1 MVIITSAIDVYEGH
15 DVMTIDCPGTFLRSM
30 PSNPVLMNLCGPLVE
45 TNVLICPEMYRDY
58 VTTEKRGKK
67 LLYVKTI
74 KTLYGLLKS
83 ALEFY
88 NKLRMDLEEN
98 RFVVN
103 PYDTCVAN
111 KMVNGKQMTIIWHV
125 DNLKVSH
132 VNENEN
138 TEFAE
143 WTKGIYDEWT
153 WTGQKMKKYLSA

>member
-1 MVIITSAIDVYEGH
+1 MKV
-15 DVMTIDCPGTFLRSM
+15 
-30 PSNPVLMNLCGPLVE
+30 
-45 TNVLICPEMYRDY
+45 
-58 VTTEKRGKK
+58 
-67 LLYVKTI
+67 I

-125 DNLKVSH
+125 DDLKVSH
-132 VNENEN
+132 VDENEN
-138 TEFAE
+138 TKFAE
-143 WTKGIYDEWT
+143 WMKGIYGEKLTIHHGKIHDYLGMDMDWPKDE
-153 WTGQKMKKYLSA
+153 KYLSV